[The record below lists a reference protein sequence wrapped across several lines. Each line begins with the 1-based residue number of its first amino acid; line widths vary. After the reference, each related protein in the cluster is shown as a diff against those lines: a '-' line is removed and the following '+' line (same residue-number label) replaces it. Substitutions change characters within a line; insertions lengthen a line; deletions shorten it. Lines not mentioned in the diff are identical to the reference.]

1 MESRRLWEAV
11 CKGLEEQL
19 IQLEHQIAFLEQ
31 LTVLFSQ
38 QEYEIEVVMAFPLK
52 FQQNRIREHRL
63 LAAMF
68 RNVNEMFENDYSKL
82 GTIYKNE

>member
-1 MESRRLWEAV
+1 MESRRLWEVV

-68 RNVNEMFENDYSKL
+68 RNVNEMFENDYSNL

>member
-1 MESRRLWEAV
+1 MESRRLWEVV